1 MKFKGTPYYDM
12 ARDAGCADGDEAE
25 QMAQHIFNEQRRQA
39 YSGEI
44 VERNWLEE
52 IDYQTNFLTCRG
64 CSFDKKRMSTA
75 LRLLVEVGK
84 AGKGLKEAQ
93 DLVISAVTKQPTWVP
108 TLVAHKKEWEKEFN
122 KALAAAI
129 ADPDC
134 AALIGE
140 NDE

>member
-1 MKFKGTPYYDM
+1 MSEMDLLERLAHFEKHQLEE
-12 ARDAGCADGDEAE
+12 GDEYGAE
-25 QMAQHIFNEQRRQA
+25 VLHHA
-39 YSGEI
+39 
-44 VERNWLEE
+44 
-52 IDYQTNFLTCRG
+52 
-64 CSFDKKRMSTA
+64 STA

-84 AGKGLKEAQ
+84 AGKGLKEAR

-134 AALIGE
+134 AALISPKCAWCQGTGE
-140 NDE
+140 VDSGAPDPQGNFILIPCQCRQLIGGDDE